1 MHRDVPDDKSSPFN
15 ICSCFIKAGKG
26 LDQSE
31 VVRFFLDNGEF
42 SRRSLKIPDVL
53 PIKENNW
60 VVDDGLFRLSGG
72 CL

>member
-1 MHRDVPDDKSSPFN
+1 MHGDVPDDKPRPFD
-15 ICSCFIKAGKG
+15 ICSCLIKAGKG

-31 VVRFFLDNGEF
+31 VVRVFFDNGELLCGL
-42 SRRSLKIPDVL
+42 LKIPDVF

-60 VVDDGLFRLSGG
+60 VVADGLFRLPGR